1 MSENAVSLSLGE
13 EAIARIKAFYADTL
27 EEPSSD
33 AIDFTAKEEKVRITV
48 YKKSKNGLRKVLF
61 QGEKAEYEASLW
73 GGAPE
78 KSVFETTPKALGDQ
92 IGSDEVGVGDFFGP
106 VIVVAAF
113 ASKSQLKRLKTLGV
127 TDSKKMDDRTI
138 LSLGPTLLSE
148 FDYSHLQL
156 PVEKYNEVIASGL
169 NLNAIKAK
177 MHNRALLN
185 VYKRH
190 PDAKVYQDQFAVPKT
205 YFSYLKGEQ
214 EVLSSITFATK
225 GETKFPCVALAS
237 VIARYSFLKHMEELD
252 KKYGLHFPF
261 GAGKDVDAFAEEFKK
276 KNGEAELARICKV
289 HFANFKR
296 LVAE

>member
-1 MSENAVSLSLGE
+1 MAENVVSLSLSE
-13 EAIARIKAFYADTL
+13 ESIARIKSFYGDSL
-27 EEPSSD
+27 LGSSSD
-33 AIDFTAKEEKVRITV
+33 SIDFSTKQDGVRITV

-73 GGAPE
+73 GGKPE
-78 KSVFETTPKALGDQ
+78 SSPFEDTPKATGEQ

-106 VIVVAAF
+106 VIVVAAY
-113 ASKSQLKRLKTLGV
+113 ASKAQLKRLKALGV
-127 TDSKKMDDRTI
+127 TDSKKMDDETI
-138 LSLGPTLLSE
+138 LKLGPTLLAE

-156 PVEKYNEVIASGL
+156 PVSKYNEVIASGL

-190 PDAKVYQDQFAVPKT
+190 PDAKVYQDQFALPKT
-205 YFSYLKGEQ
+205 YFSYLKGEK

-225 GETKFPCVALAS
+225 GESKFPCVALAS

-252 KKYGLHFPF
+252 KQYGVHFPF
-261 GAGKDVDAFAEEFKK
+261 GAGKDVDAFAAKFLKEKGEE
-276 KNGEAELARICKV
+276 ELRKVSKV
-289 HFANFKR
+289 HFANYKR
-296 LVAE
+296 LFA